1 MSSSLEK
8 LFIFAG
14 EPSGDLHGSHLVHA
28 LRKQLPSILIEGVPG
43 PKMRAQGVISILQME
58 DFEVMG
64 FSDVICH
71 LPKLARQFYQLRNHI
86 LSTRPKG
93 VVLIDYPGFNL
104 RMAAA
109 LRKKG
114 YQGKII
120 QYVSPSVWAW
130 GKHRIE
136 MMANTL
142 DILLTIYPF
151 ENQYFQGSSLNV
163 EYVGNPLYE
172 YIKTYHYDE
181 QWKKKLNLPETNNL
195 IALFPGSRDSEIK
208 GNLPYLIETAR
219 LIQESYP
226 DAIFGI
232 SCIKP
237 GSLPPLPSHFFPIPR
252 NYTYELMRDCTTA
265 IAKSGT
271 ITLELALHHRPTVVF
286 YKLTKLNRLYAK
298 YLLKTALPHFC
309 IVNILAN
316 KEVFPELIEK
326 EVSSAVLFENFSLIH
341 QDSERRSKCLRDLQD
356 LKNNLGDSDAS
367 DSAAKSIARVLS
379 C

>member
-1 MSSSLEK
+1 MLMSSSLEK
-8 LFIFAG
+8 LFIFSG

-181 QWKKKLNLPETNNL
+181 QWKKKLNLAETNNL
-195 IALFPGSRDSEIK
+195 IALFPGSRD
-208 GNLPYLIETAR
+208 YLI
-219 LIQESYP
+219 
-226 DAIFGI
+226 
-232 SCIKP
+232 
-237 GSLPPLPSHFFPIPR
+237 
-252 NYTYELMRDCTTA
+252 
-265 IAKSGT
+265 
-271 ITLELALHHRPTVVF
+271 
-286 YKLTKLNRLYAK
+286 
-298 YLLKTALPHFC
+298 
-309 IVNILAN
+309 
-316 KEVFPELIEK
+316 
-326 EVSSAVLFENFSLIH
+326 
-341 QDSERRSKCLRDLQD
+341 
-356 LKNNLGDSDAS
+356 
-367 DSAAKSIARVLS
+367 
-379 C
+379 